1 MVTGSAKISVAYS
14 MVTTPPAMS
23 MAIVNTAVTMAQ
35 KMRSHFGPSS
45 PGSGME
51 EEKLDMTIAPE
62 LAEVR

>member
-35 KMRSHFGPSS
+35 KMRNHFGPSS

-62 LAEVR
+62 LAEVK